1 MAEMDFLLILFRIFA
16 ALVMASLAVIA
27 CWFLQGRQH
36 PQSFSAGVIG
46 WAFLIALWGLG
57 GYAFATRYALG
68 LGAVTNL
75 TDAFPWGLWKAMV
88 LCGIAFA
95 AGGFLTACMA
105 YVFRIRIFYPIL
117 RPIVLASYL
126 CYTLSASGALIVD
139 LGRYYKIWMPIVSWQ
154 HRSVLFEVSWC
165 VMLYTCV
172 LTVEFAPI
180 VLQKLGWHRLERF
193 VHAATVPFVICGVV
207 LSTVHQSSLGSLFLI
222 VPEKLLTLWYTPLLP
237 ILFFISALI
246 SGFAMAIFVSALS
259 FWIFQRP
266 LDPKVLTALAKGM
279 TPFLMLYLFL
289 RIADLTARNAWGN
302 VFAYP
307 LQGLT
312 FTLEM
317 LLLTLPLFVLLKT
330 RWSGRRRWA
339 FAAAIPVILGVILNR
354 LNVAWI
360 GLLPA
365 TGSHYFPSWIEIV
378 IASNLLSFGLVIF
391 GLAARYLPLFEHP
404 SWDKA
409 TPAQTRGGAAKPT
422 DGVEVAGRV

>member
-1 MAEMDFLLILFRIFA
+1 
-16 ALVMASLAVIA
+16 
-27 CWFLQGRQH
+27 
-36 PQSFSAGVIG
+36 
-46 WAFLIALWGLG
+46 
-57 GYAFATRYALG
+57 
-68 LGAVTNL
+68 
-75 TDAFPWGLWKAMV
+75 
-88 LCGIAFA
+88 
-95 AGGFLTACMA
+95 
-105 YVFRIRIFYPIL
+105 
-117 RPIVLASYL
+117 
-126 CYTLSASGALIVD
+126 
-139 LGRYYKIWMPIVSWQ
+139 
-154 HRSVLFEVSWC
+154 
-165 VMLYTCV
+165 MLYTCV

-193 VHAATVPFVICGVV
+193 VHAATVPSVICGVV

-222 VPEKLLTLWYTPLLP
+222 VPEKLLPLWYTPFIP
-237 ILFFISALI
+237 VFFFISALV

-259 FWIFQRP
+259 FWLFHRP

-289 RIADLTARNAWGN
+289 RIADLTARNAWVD

-307 LQGLT
+307 LQGFT

-317 LLLTLPLFVLLKT
+317 VLLTLPLFVLLKT

-365 TGSHYFPSWIEIV
+365 THSNYFPSWIEITV
-378 IASNLLSFGLVIF
+378 VLNLLSFGLVIF

-404 SWDKA
+404 DIGGHSHASETRDHEKA
-409 TPAQTRGGAAKPT
+409 IVPLEARH
-422 DGVEVAGRV
+422 V